1 MPKLF
6 WDIETRSTVSLED
19 AGAWRYAADAMT
31 EILCV
36 AFAIEDHEPQIWTS
50 SQPIPTEFFEV
61 AGNPDWCVV
70 AHNQQFER
78 AITTHILQPRFGWP
92 EIPLAQQRCS
102 MALALAH
109 ALPGALENAAA
120 ALGLPFQKD
129 REGYR
134 LMRLMS
140 RPRRP
145 RKNEDPAGVYWI
157 DGEEL
162 RARLQLYC
170 KRDVE
175 TERAAFNRLPP
186 LPPQEQQLWELDAVI
201 NARGFHVDIALAEAA
216 RDVARQEQ
224 IAVNA

>member
-36 AFAIEDHEPQIWTS
+36 AFAIDDDEPQIWTPG
-50 SQPIPTEFFEV
+50 QPIPTEFFEL

-120 ALGLPFQKD
+120 ALRLPFQKD

-140 RPRRP
+140 RPRTAAQKRRP
-145 RKNEDPAGVYWI
+145 RW
-157 DGEEL
+157 
-162 RARLQLYC
+162 RL
-170 KRDVE
+170 
-175 TERAAFNRLPP
+175 
-186 LPPQEQQLWELDAVI
+186 LDRQRRTASAVTVVLQ
-201 NARGFHVDIALAEAA
+201 A
-216 RDVARQEQ
+216 
-224 IAVNA
+224 

>member
-31 EILCV
+31 EILCI
-36 AFAIEDHEPQIWTS
+36 AFAIEDHEPQIWTP
-50 SQPIPTEFFEV
+50 SQPIPTEFFEL
-61 AGNPDWCVV
+61 AGNPTWCVV

-78 AITTHILQPRFGWP
+78 AIATHILQPRFGWP

-102 MALALAH
+102 MTLALAH

-120 ALGLPFQKD
+120 ALKLPFQKD

-145 RKNEDPAGVYWI
+145 RKNEDPAASIGSTT
-157 DGEEL
+157 
-162 RARLQLYC
+162 QNC
-170 KRDVE
+170 
-175 TERAAFNRLPP
+175 ERVCSYTASVTSKP
-186 LPPQEQQLWELDAVI
+186 
-201 NARGFHVDIALAEAA
+201 NARRLTGCRRCRPKSNNFGSST
-216 RDVARQEQ
+216 R
-224 IAVNA
+224 